1 MISGEL
7 GESSL
12 EVFYD
17 LGGDDVGIGEIRAV
31 FEAFIFEPEPSR
43 WGSDETDGRAERPTE
58 RERRSQHVEVS
69 VESPASPAG
78 CVTGRA

>member
-17 LGGDDVGIGEIRAV
+17 LGGDDVGIGEIGVV
-31 FEAFIFEPEPSR
+31 FQAFVFQPENIKVKFV
-43 WGSDETDGRAERPTE
+43 ALK
-58 RERRSQHVEVS
+58 
-69 VESPASPAG
+69 
-78 CVTGRA
+78 

>member
-17 LGGDDVGIGEIRAV
+17 LGGDDVGIRKVGTV
-31 FEAFIFEPEPSR
+31 FE
-43 WGSDETDGRAERPTE
+43 RPIL
-58 RERRSQHVEVS
+58 QPKDVEVEFVALGYLFVSEALEALGFFS
-69 VESPASPAG
+69 VVAIFWIVAG
-78 CVTGRA
+78 DEVIEVAAL